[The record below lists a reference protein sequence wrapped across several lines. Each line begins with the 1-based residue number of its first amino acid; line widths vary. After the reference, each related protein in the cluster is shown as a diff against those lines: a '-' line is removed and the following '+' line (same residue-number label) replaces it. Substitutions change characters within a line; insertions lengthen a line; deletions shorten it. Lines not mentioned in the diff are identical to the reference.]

1 MNSINTQYITLDLNV
16 DEIKAVKFKQYNK
29 NSQQVVINVTENG
42 QPFIVDKNT
51 MVCYFKMIT
60 PSGKHK
66 YDDGNIVINDDGTI
80 TVMIKESYCLSY
92 GRGQAE
98 IDIVDKFNE
107 TQICTMNLFIII
119 SGSVY
124 SNDIIEDSDEFSA
137 LTKLITE
144 NENTRQDLI
153 NLETT
158 IRHEES
164 IRSSNEDIRIS
175 NENARIAN
183 ENIRIESENSRIS
196 NETGRENAEEKRET
210 DFNTSISNANIATS
224 NAVQATENAEIAA
237 QNTINAINESKDA
250 TQKANTIAEEMRS
263 LIASDNIIHV
273 DKLGIPRGVATL
285 DEEGFLT
292 ASQIPDRTIEYY
304 YGTLET
310 DPETGL
316 QVFTSSDGEI
326 ISGKVN
332 KCYID
337 TNTNIPYIWSGVE
350 FIPTGSTLS
359 LGTTS
364 ATAFPGDRG
373 LELETRMD
381 NVENYHNNTP
391 ASNIK
396 FNNENTAFSGATVQ
410 DVIVEVTQTATQS
423 KNGLLSSDD
432 KKKIDNYSNII
443 EIEITLLASSW
454 TGSASPYSQTIVV
467 NELLNYNNCSIEL
480 NPNATP
486 EQKNAILNAEIFK
499 ITYSDSLGLTFT
511 AKAKPS
517 IDIPILLCVGASMNV
532 VSVPE
537 YFGETSSSG
546 NNQPLPIAS
555 ATVLGGVKIGYV
567 QNGRNFPVQLD
578 NEQMYVNVPESAG
591 TGGSGEW
598 ASKEI
603 YGDTFVSMGRK
614 DGTGVGMK
622 SFALGYNVTA
632 SSMYSHAE
640 GYGASATN
648 TYAHAVGYNTI
659 ASGQHSD
666 AEGYETRACGM
677 YSHAEGRGT
686 EADGNATHAEGYET
700 RACGTYSH
708 AEGYKATAYNFAS
721 HVSGK
726 HNKAMTIG
734 AGESN
739 QVGDAFVIGNGTG
752 SANSNALRVTYS
764 GDIYGTKAFQS
775 SGADYAEFIKPW
787 WDGNLNDEDR
797 VGYFVT
803 VKDGLLYKANDGEY
817 IAGITSGNPS
827 IVGNAD
833 EDYYWRYERDEF
845 NRIVMEG
852 VPETVQLEDEDGNP
866 VFDEETHEPV
876 MVETGNIVPNARMK
890 LAEGYDPSLQESYI
904 ERKYRKEWDY
914 VGMLGVLPVRDDG
927 TCIPNHFCKCGGNG
941 IATFSSERGF
951 DTFYV
956 MDRVSE
962 NVISVIIK

>member
-29 NSQQVVINVTENG
+29 NSQQVVINITENG

-396 FNNENTAFSGATVQ
+396 FNNENTPFSGANVQ
-410 DVIVEVTQTATQS
+410 DAIVELTQTATTT
-423 KNGLLSSDD
+423 KNGLLCSDD
-432 KKKIDNYSNII
+432 KKKIDNYSNIL
-443 EIEITLLASSW
+443 EIEINLLASSW
-454 TGSASPYSQTIVV
+454 TGTEAPYNQTVVV
-467 NELLNYNNCSIEL
+467 NDLLNYNNCSVEL

-486 EQKNAILNAEIFK
+486 EQKEAILNAEISK

-511 AKAKPS
+511 AKTKPS
-517 IDIPILLCVGASMNV
+517 IDISILLCVGTSMNV

-537 YFGETSSSG
+537 YFGG
-546 NNQPLPIAS
+546 N
-555 ATVLGGVKIGYV
+555 T
-567 QNGRNFPVQLD
+567 
-578 NEQMYVNVPESAG
+578 EE
-591 TGGSGEW
+591 SGEW

-659 ASGQHSD
+659 ASGQHSNAD
-666 AEGYETRACGM
+666 GYNTIASGM

-686 EADGNATHAEGYET
+686 EASGNATHAEGYET
-700 RACGTYSH
+700 RACGMYSH

-803 VKDGLLYKANDGEY
+803 VKDGFLYKANDGEY

-845 NRIVMEG
+845 NRIVMED

-876 MVETGNIVPNARMK
+876 MVETGNIIPNARMK

-927 TCIPNHFCKCGGNG
+927 TCIPNHFCKCGENG

>member
-364 ATAFPGDRG
+364 ATAFPGNRG

-396 FNNENTAFSGATVQ
+396 FNNENTPFSGANVQ
-410 DVIVEVTQTATQS
+410 DAIVELTQTATTT
-423 KNGLLSSDD
+423 KNGLLCSDD
-432 KKKIDNYSNII
+432 KKKIDNYSNIL
-443 EIEITLLASSW
+443 EIEINLLASSW
-454 TGSASPYSQTIVV
+454 TGTEAPYNQTVVV
-467 NELLNYNNCSIEL
+467 NDLLNYNNCSVEL
-480 NPNATP
+480 SPNATP
-486 EQKNAILNAEIFK
+486 EQKDAILNAEISQ
-499 ITYSDSLGLTFT
+499 ITYSDTFGMSFT
-511 AKAKPS
+511 AKMKPS
-517 IDIPILLCVGASMNV
+517 IDIPILLCVGTSMNV
-532 VSVPE
+532 VRVPE

-546 NNQPLPIAS
+546 NYSLPVAS
-555 ATVLGGVKIGYV
+555 PTIRGGVKTGYT

-578 NEQMYVNVPESAG
+578 NERMYVNVPESEG
-591 TGGSGEW
+591 TGGNGEW

-603 YGDTFVSMGRK
+603 YGDTFVSMGRREGTTVGTFSFTFGK
-614 DGTGVGMK
+614 DLEASGTY
-622 SFALGYNVTA
+622 SFAANASNKASGIYSFAHGYRTLA
-632 SSMYSHAE
+632 SGSNSCAAGCITE
-640 GYGASATN
+640 AT
-648 TYAHAVGYNTI
+648 
-659 ASGQHSD
+659 GQHSY
-666 AEGYETRACGM
+666 AGGYGVT
-677 YSHAEGRGT
+677 S
-686 EADGNATHAEGYET
+686 
-700 RACGTYSH
+700 S
-708 AEGYKATAYNFAS
+708 NFAS
-721 HVSGK
+721 HAVGK
-726 HNKAMTIG
+726 YNKIMGTG
-734 AGESN
+734 AGTST
-739 QVGDAFVIGNGTG
+739 QSGDAFSVGNGFITSG
-752 SANSNALRVTYS
+752 TTNITRSNALRVTYA

-775 SGADYAEFIKPW
+775 SGADYAEFIRPW

-803 VKDGLLYKANDGEY
+803 VKDGLLYKANGGEY

-845 NRIVMEG
+845 NRIVMED

-876 MVETGNIVPNARMK
+876 MVETGNIIPNARMK

-927 TCIPNHFCKCGGNG
+927 TCIPNHFCKCGENG